1 MYSLME
7 TMEDNWREKVVL
19 ISGAAGGAGHAC
31 AVKFL
36 KAGANVML
44 ADINAA
50 KLKDDV
56 EKLSTLG
63 GDARTVICDV
73 KNIADCE
80 NAIGMTIGNFGR
92 IDVLINAVGVW
103 VEGKSE
109 DSTEKEWDLVVDTN
123 LKGTY
128 FMCSR
133 AIPELKK
140 SRGCIINF
148 SSDAGLVGNKEAA
161 IYCASKGGVTLL
173 SKALAVELAP
183 FLVRVIPLCPCDMNT
198 PMIKFQ
204 AETYGGRDPDGYYK
218 RLLGH
223 YPQDGYARFI
233 EPEEIAE
240 IVFFLSS
247 NKALAFTGAPVS
259 IDFGLTSG
267 Y

>member
-1 MYSLME
+1 
-7 TMEDNWREKVVL
+7 MEDNWQEKVVL

-50 KLKDDV
+50 KLKEDTQ
-56 EKLSTLG
+56 KLSTLKG
-63 GDARTVICDV
+63 TARSVTCDV

-80 NAIGMTIGNFGR
+80 NSIGITVKTFGR
-92 IDVLINAVGVW
+92 LDVLINAFGVW

-148 SSDAGLVGNKEAA
+148 SSDAGLIGNREAA

-173 SKALAVELAP
+173 SKALAVELAR

-198 PMIKFQ
+198 PMIKYQ
-204 AETYGGRDPDGYYK
+204 AETYGDSDPEGYC
-218 RLLGH
+218 RNLLSH
-223 YPQDGYARFI
+223 YPQDKYARFV

-259 IDFGLTSG
+259 IDFGVTSG